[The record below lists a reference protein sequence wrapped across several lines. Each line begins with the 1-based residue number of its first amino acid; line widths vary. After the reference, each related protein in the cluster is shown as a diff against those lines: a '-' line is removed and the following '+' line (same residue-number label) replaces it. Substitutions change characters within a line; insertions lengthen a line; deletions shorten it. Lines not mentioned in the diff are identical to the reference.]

1 MKPKNKTK
9 KNKQKGGN
17 PYQLDVEAASIFY
30 LLYSTMMHSRTKEE
44 IEEVNNMIF
53 DFFNSHM
60 TNVGECI
67 PFKGSSIIVLG
78 RFKSC
83 YFFSTPFTCY
93 KLEGIII
100 GIWLYGILFDYWVN
114 A

>member
-53 DFFNSHM
+53 DFFKKKNDDPVI
-60 TNVGECI
+60 TVDTKFI
-67 PFKGSSIIVLG
+67 KI
-78 RFKSC
+78 
-83 YFFSTPFTCY
+83 
-93 KLEGIII
+93 
-100 GIWLYGILFDYWVN
+100 
-114 A
+114 